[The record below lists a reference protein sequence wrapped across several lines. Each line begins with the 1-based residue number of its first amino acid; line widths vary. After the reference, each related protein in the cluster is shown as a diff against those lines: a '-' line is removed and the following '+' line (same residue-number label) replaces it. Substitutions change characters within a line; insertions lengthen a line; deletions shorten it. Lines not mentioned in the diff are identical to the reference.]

1 MMTYYE
7 IRLLDRWSL
16 RTCATQPAVQDG
28 RIVSANGQGPRIR
41 GIKTVPPEL
50 ENLAL
55 AELQNILSPE
65 QVIV

>member
-1 MMTYYE
+1 MTYYE
-7 IRLLDRWSL
+7 IRLLDLWSL
-16 RTCATQPAVQDG
+16 RTCATQPAMQDG
-28 RIVSANGQGPRIR
+28 RIVSANGQGPRVR
-41 GIKTVPPEL
+41 GIKTVLPEL

>member
-7 IRLLDRWSL
+7 IRLLDRWSPGPSV
-16 RTCATQPAVQDG
+16 TEPAVQDG
-28 RIVSANGQGPRIR
+28 RIVSANGQGPRVR
-41 GIKTVPPEL
+41 GIRTVPPEL